1 MFRTDC
7 TNANIAMMYD
17 AEDHSLFLTP
27 RVCYFSAAKG
37 GASRHMMV
45 NGSSQRMAIKI
56 KCSNNGIFRVSPV
69 YCMLEPGASQRLQ
82 IVRDP
87 GEAKTDK
94 IVVLFRYTTFTNP
107 RDAFTD
113 VPDGDD
119 GTHKK
124 IIALVARDDIDFA
137 LAPSTNLKSILKAY
151 PQC

>member
-1 MFRTDC
+1 MFIY
-7 TNANIAMMYD
+7 AISSISAMLYD
-17 AEDHSLFLTP
+17 SEDHSLFLTP

-56 KCSNNGIFRVSPV
+56 KCSNNEIFRVSPV
-69 YCMLEPGASQRLQ
+69 YCMLEPGGSQRLQ

-94 IVVLFRYTTFTNP
+94 IVLLYRYTTLTNP
-107 RDAFTD
+107 RDVFTD
-113 VPDGDD
+113 LEGDD
-119 GTHKK
+119 ATHKK
-124 IIALVARDDIDFA
+124 IIALVARDDIDFT
-137 LAPSTNLKSILKAY
+137 LAPTTNLKSILKAY